1 MGKFIKY
8 SVNALVF
15 CVIVILLFLTISS
28 FLYTADL
35 HTEPFQIE
43 DNERVLI
50 LNNNLLLSIVLLV
63 ILILF
68 LYIFR
73 KISYTVS
80 NKKICIIVATSI
92 FICSIVCIIILK
104 NFPRYDQLAL
114 ANAAHIFK
122 ENNFLDLQKGY
133 YFWCYP
139 FQLGCV
145 LFFEILVAIYDS
157 IYFMQMINAIFVSII
172 SVCIYHITKQ
182 LFSNEKN
189 SKLVLILLLGYLYFE
204 FISTF
209 IYGNIPGLMFA
220 LLSIIFLNKYISE
233 GKNKYIIASGIF
245 IVIANMLKPNYLIY
259 LVAEIILIILDTIV
273 HKRAKNLV
281 WICATILLL
290 CMSNFFIKSF
300 YEIRSGYELSTG
312 MPRILHINMGLN
324 DNTVRANGWY
334 DDSNLYLFKEND
346 WDIEASKKDARKRV
360 LDRLNYFFRNPIE
373 AAEFFKEKIL
383 TQWIEPTHQVIW
395 LNNPIED
402 YDRPMNKITWS
413 LYKHDGKLNK
423 AFDLYFKIYQ
433 QLIYTMA
440 TIYFIKNI
448 KNIEYKQILP
458 ILIFFGGFLFQIIWE
473 AKSLYTIIFTIMLL
487 PYAANELESIFEF
500 IDKKVELKQFK
511 VLKK

>member
-1 MGKFIKY
+1 
-8 SVNALVF
+8 
-15 CVIVILLFLTISS
+15 
-28 FLYTADL
+28 
-35 HTEPFQIE
+35 
-43 DNERVLI
+43 
-50 LNNNLLLSIVLLV
+50 
-63 ILILF
+63 
-68 LYIFR
+68 
-73 KISYTVS
+73 
-80 NKKICIIVATSI
+80 
-92 FICSIVCIIILK
+92 
-104 NFPRYDQLAL
+104 
-114 ANAAHIFK
+114 
-122 ENNFLDLQKGY
+122 
-133 YFWCYP
+133 
-139 FQLGCV
+139 
-145 LFFEILVAIYDS
+145 
-157 IYFMQMINAIFVSII
+157 
-172 SVCIYHITKQ
+172 
-182 LFSNEKN
+182 
-189 SKLVLILLLGYLYFE
+189 
-204 FISTF
+204 
-209 IYGNIPGLMFA
+209 
-220 LLSIIFLNKYISE
+220 
-233 GKNKYIIASGIF
+233 
-245 IVIANMLKPNYLIY
+245 MLKPNYLIY